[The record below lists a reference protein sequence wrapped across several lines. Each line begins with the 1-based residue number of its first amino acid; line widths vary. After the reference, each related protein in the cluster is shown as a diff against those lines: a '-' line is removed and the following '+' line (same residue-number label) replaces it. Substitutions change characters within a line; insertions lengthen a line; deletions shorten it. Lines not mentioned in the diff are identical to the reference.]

1 MHIISNFSVL
11 SAWGEWTSISLLF
24 SCHSFPV
31 CLHILSLYFVTVNFL
46 PCLLLQ
52 TLFYFPLIILF
63 PLSIILV
70 SLRSFCYC
78 LCRIFPLSSNTVVQL
93 FFKLLISAF
102 FQPHWALLSAAGVPK
117 CPKPPFCCRAAM
129 PSASSPLALQ
139 LPESHLLG
147 FFVADSYF
155 LVEIPVSSSALSL
168 HKNLSSNI
176 ASFLHN
182 KW

>member
-1 MHIISNFSVL
+1 MRGVNKHKFAFFL
-11 SAWGEWTSISLLF
+11 SFFPSLF
-24 SCHSFPV
+24 AHFN
-31 CLHILSLYFVTVNFL
+31 LYFVTVDFL

-63 PLSIILV
+63 PLSIIFV

-129 PSASSPLALQ
+129 LCQLSPC
-139 LPESHLLG
+139 
-147 FFVADSYF
+147 FTVA
-155 LVEIPVSSSALSL
+155 
-168 HKNLSSNI
+168 
-176 ASFLHN
+176 
-182 KW
+182 